1 MISLQTILNYFK
13 PKEKV
18 KLVDVNLSLINKALP
33 AGSTS
38 SKKDGVIYLGSSYD
52 KYVMDEDYSSCSVTV
67 FKELLKNDFTNWK
80 IYHKDYDCDNFAFKL
95 HSNLKDKYPTL
106 ALGIVFSKAH
116 AFNIF
121 IDKFGKAHYI
131 EPQND
136 KIYSFN
142 QLTKLYDSIKLILI

>member
-1 MISLQTILNYFK
+1 MKLQDILNYFK
-13 PKEKV
+13 PKV
-18 KLVDVNLSLINKALP
+18 KLIRIDEVEIKNSLPKIDYKVLNPTRHYLLDHNYHSCTLKEFKDILSK
-33 AGSTS
+33 
-38 SKKDGVIYLGSSYD
+38 
-52 KYVMDEDYSSCSVTV
+52 
-67 FKELLKNDFTNWK
+67 DFTNWK